1 MFFNKKNKELKIEIA
16 NLVAINKENEEKCEY
31 YQEKYLQIKSEYVEA
46 LKRNENFNNA
56 FRESFSE
63 LSSKLISVE
72 VTLSKLE
79 ETNKNKDFL
88 KTENLIKR
96 FQEFENDLIKLS
108 KDITRLVTFL
118 EKHTDFNKDES
129 TYRAKLEES
138 YKMFK

>member
-1 MFFNKKNKELKIEIA
+1 MFFNRKNKELKKEIA
-16 NLVAINKENEEKCEY
+16 NLIAINKEYEEKCEY
-31 YQEKYLQIKSEYVEA
+31 YQEKYLQIKTEYVEA

-72 VTLSKLE
+72 ITLSKLE
-79 ETNKNKDFL
+79 ESSTDFT
-88 KTENLIKR
+88 KTANLLKR

-108 KDITRLVTFL
+108 KEISRLSTFL
-118 EKHTDFNKDES
+118 EKHTNFNKETS
-129 TYRAKLEES
+129 TYQAQLEKS